1 MSDENVCS
9 VCYDTFKFPK
19 MLPCKHS
26 FCISCL
32 HEFLGGL
39 QDQSN
44 LICPLC
50 REPCYVP
57 EKGFTDFPTNNF
69 VPVEK
74 PPKVCQE
81 CHKLPVYQ
89 NCFLCSTVLCKKC
102 NRMHSHTKH
111 ATERIRGDDSDDEN
125 IVSLPPHLHWH
136 LMHQNMK
143 TEFLCKQNSMFVG
156 EFLPIEEIRK
166 TVRSMAFS
174 RNGGVFVR
182 LDKNEFLLKYDKHGK
197 IMDRIPLPA
206 EASTVLEIKNG
217 CILLAHIGAK
227 VVGCYNP
234 PKFQVFA
241 RTPTFHPI
249 GLAELQNENIAVSGP
264 THLCNAECKDGDCEL
279 SNSSPGVLH
288 IYTTQGKLLQEIS
301 KDAMEY
307 IFKCPTQMASSYKA
321 GTIAVCDTK
330 FHKVIVL
337 DYDGKV
343 RGLYKGW
350 RKLPFSLFTD
360 GEPFLP
366 LSVCTTADGNFIV
379 ADIYKECL
387 HVLSP
392 LGKFIGIMRG
402 EEGDSLIESS
412 ALCVDS
418 EQNIWVGHHSQ
429 GTITVLKPS
438 RLNNIFDQ
446 RHFPFLHGE
455 ELRLPLFPELN
466 LDGN

>member
-1 MSDENVCS
+1 MIYLLAVIGFELDFSTCDGNIMSDENVCS

-57 EKGFTDFPTNNF
+57 EKGFTDFPTNYF

-81 CHKLPVYQ
+81 CQKLPVYQ

-111 ATERIRGDDSDDEN
+111 ATERTRGDDSDDEN

-143 TEFLCKQNSMFVG
+143 TEFLCKQISMFVG

-166 TVRSMAFS
+166 TIRSMAFS

-182 LDKNEFLLKYDKHGK
+182 LDENEFLLKYDKHGK

-206 EASTVLEIKNG
+206 EASTVLEIQNG
-217 CILLAHIGAK
+217 CI
-227 VVGCYNP
+227 
-234 PKFQVFA
+234 FA
-241 RTPTFHPI
+241 RT
-249 GLAELQNENIAVSGP
+249 
-264 THLCNAECKDGDCEL
+264 
-279 SNSSPGVLH
+279 
-288 IYTTQGKLLQEIS
+288 Y
-301 KDAMEY
+301 
-307 IFKCPTQMASSYKA
+307 
-321 GTIAVCDTK
+321 
-330 FHKVIVL
+330 
-337 DYDGKV
+337 
-343 RGLYKGW
+343 RG
-350 RKLPFSLFTD
+350 
-360 GEPFLP
+360 
-366 LSVCTTADGNFIV
+366 
-379 ADIYKECL
+379 
-387 HVLSP
+387 
-392 LGKFIGIMRG
+392 
-402 EEGDSLIESS
+402 
-412 ALCVDS
+412 
-418 EQNIWVGHHSQ
+418 
-429 GTITVLKPS
+429 
-438 RLNNIFDQ
+438 
-446 RHFPFLHGE
+446 
-455 ELRLPLFPELN
+455 
-466 LDGN
+466 

>member
-1 MSDENVCS
+1 
-9 VCYDTFKFPK
+9 
-19 MLPCKHS
+19 
-26 FCISCL
+26 
-32 HEFLGGL
+32 
-39 QDQSN
+39 
-44 LICPLC
+44 
-50 REPCYVP
+50 
-57 EKGFTDFPTNNF
+57 
-69 VPVEK
+69 
-74 PPKVCQE
+74 
-81 CHKLPVYQ
+81 
-89 NCFLCSTVLCKKC
+89 
-102 NRMHSHTKH
+102 
-111 ATERIRGDDSDDEN
+111 
-125 IVSLPPHLHWH
+125 
-136 LMHQNMK
+136 MHQNMK
-143 TEFLCKQNSMFVG
+143 TEFLCKQISMFVG

-166 TVRSMAFS
+166 TIRSMAFS

-182 LDKNEFLLKYDKHGK
+182 LDENEFLLKYDKHGK

-206 EASTVLEIKNG
+206 EASTVLEIQNG

-227 VVGCYNP
+227 VVGCYSP
-234 PKFQVFA
+234 PNFQVFA

-249 GLAELQNENIAVSGP
+249 GLAELQNGKIAVSGP

-279 SNSSPGVLH
+279 SKSSPGVLH

-307 IFKCPTQMASSYKA
+307 IFKCPTQMASSSKA

-330 FHKVIVL
+330 LHKVIVQ

-350 RKLPFSLFTD
+350 RKLPFSLFTN

-412 ALCVDS
+412 ALCVDT

-438 RLNNIFDQ
+438 RLKNTFDH
-446 RHFPFLHGE
+446 RRFPFLHGE